1 MELLLKREYIAFD
14 YTIGE
19 IFFKGRK
26 LCDTLEPPTVL
37 KKRTSARKVVLAK
50 KTYGPISI
58 PPGTYKVII
67 TKSPKFNQ
75 WLPLLLKVP
84 GFEGVRIHPGNYPT
98 DTQGCILPGENLR
111 KGMVCRSKEKTKEL
125 VDLIT
130 SLFAKGESVE
140 IRIVNP

>member
-1 MELLLKREYIAFD
+1 MELLLKRDYTAFD
-14 YTIGE
+14 YTAGQ

-37 KKRTSARKVVLAK
+37 KGRISARKVILAK
-50 KTYGPISI
+50 NTYGPISI

-67 TKSPKFNQ
+67 TKSPKFNR
-75 WLPLLLKVP
+75 WLPLLVGVP
-84 GFEGVRIHPGNYPT
+84 IRIHPGNYPS
-98 DTQGCILPGENLR
+98 DTRGCILPGEYLQ

-130 SLFAKGESVE
+130 ALIAKGESVE
-140 IRIVNP
+140 MKIVNPKE